1 MRPLGGLLF
10 DIDDTITLHGRIVP
24 EAFDALVQARASGL
38 RTIAVTGRPG
48 GWCDHIARMWPVDG
62 VVGENG
68 GLWFFMREGR
78 LERRFAQDSAT
89 RASNRAKLEALRVEI
104 LRAVPGAAVASD
116 QPYRDLDLAIDF
128 REDVSPLPSAAID
141 TIVAAFE
148 RGGATCKV
156 SSIHVNGWF
165 GTFDK
170 LSGWA
175 QLVAELGED
184 ADATRWAFVGDS
196 GNDAPMF
203 AHFDVSVGVA
213 NVDAFLDRIPVWPAW
228 RAGRD
233 GGYGFADFVRRV
245 LELRR

>member
-1 MRPLGGLLF
+1 
-10 DIDDTITLHGRIVP
+10 
-24 EAFDALVQARASGL
+24 
-38 RTIAVTGRPG
+38 
-48 GWCDHIARMWPVDG
+48 
-62 VVGENG
+62 
-68 GLWFFMREGR
+68 
-78 LERRFAQDSAT
+78 
-89 RASNRAKLEALRVEI
+89 
-104 LRAVPGAAVASD
+104 
-116 QPYRDLDLAIDF
+116 
-128 REDVSPLPSAAID
+128 
-141 TIVAAFE
+141 
-148 RGGATCKV
+148 
-156 SSIHVNGWF
+156 VNGWF

-170 LSGWA
+170 LSGWS